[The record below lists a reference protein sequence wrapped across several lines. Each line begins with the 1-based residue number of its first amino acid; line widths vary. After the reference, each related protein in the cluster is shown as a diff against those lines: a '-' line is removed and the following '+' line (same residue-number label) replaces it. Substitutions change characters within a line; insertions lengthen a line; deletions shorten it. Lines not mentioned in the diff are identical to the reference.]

1 MIEASKFIPEKEE
14 FILQLFCIA
23 NLQNTKFNCSL
34 LPEDKASKI
43 MSITFVQII
52 TNLYSPKLVW
62 FSHTSTAS
70 AKVEDLLWYSI

>member
-43 MSITFVQII
+43 MSITFV
-52 TNLYSPKLVW
+52 
-62 FSHTSTAS
+62 
-70 AKVEDLLWYSI
+70 